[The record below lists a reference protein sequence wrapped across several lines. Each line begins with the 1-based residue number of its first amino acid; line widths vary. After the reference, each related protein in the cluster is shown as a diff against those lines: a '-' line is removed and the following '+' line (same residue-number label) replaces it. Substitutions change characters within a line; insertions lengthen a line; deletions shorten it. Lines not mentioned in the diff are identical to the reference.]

1 MKIFD
6 KAQWHIDAGEDSTE
20 VISKF
25 KAVFQ
30 FLDKNGFLSGDG
42 KEILEFGIDSSVS
55 LNERM
60 VSKAGAAFLEIYYD
74 AVINFSSSTIGEALE
89 QRFLAQK

>member
-6 KAQWHIDAGEDSTE
+6 KAQWHIDAGGDLVE

-25 KAVFQ
+25 KTVFQ
-30 FLDKNGFLSGDG
+30 FLDKNGLLSDDG

-55 LNERM
+55 LNEHM
-60 VSKAGAAFLEIYYD
+60 VNEVGAAFLEKYYD
-74 AVINFSSSTIGEALE
+74 TVINFPADAMGEALE
-89 QRFLAQK
+89 QKFLAQK